1 MTADTVMLA
10 RLLAMAALLAATT
23 EYAEIIRRRVM
34 RQVTARERSALEQ
47 HGLHGLV
54 RLFLADSPPS
64 RGRSRAAA
72 DPWKAPG

>member
-23 EYAEIIRRRVM
+23 EYAEMIKRRVL
-34 RQVTARERSALEQ
+34 RQVNARERSALQQ

-54 RLFLADSPPS
+54 RVFLAESPPP
-64 RGRSRAAA
+64 RRRSRTAA